1 MNCIVTLDCSVA
13 LKTELMFQIEA
24 LRENSHKCEKRVG
37 NKLTFKKLGFKNRM
51 KGSKLGQ

>member
-1 MNCIVTLDCSVA
+1 VA